1 MPKRINK
8 PLFWAGL
15 GIVVVAAGALLL
27 VEKDLGSWPIFMAF
41 LGIVSMAA
49 SGYRP
54 MKGK

>member
-1 MPKRINK
+1 MPEKINK
-8 PLFWAGL
+8 PLFWV
-15 GIVVVAAGALLL
+15 GIAIIGVVAAVLLF

-41 LGIVSMAA
+41 LGIVAIGA